1 MLIWFIWQNIPMAG
15 LLWDFGCQI
24 IDKDYNICVK
34 IYKDLTEIENIL
46 TESSL
51 IPYDTRESKENIIVG
66 P

>member
-1 MLIWFIWQNIPMAG
+1 MAG